1 MDRTVASRIVDARRP
16 ARARNG
22 VAASTI
28 ALVISGAL
36 AASCN
41 KRIDQTEGFEQR
53 SSAIAA
59 EIANILGFESTAGW
73 RAPVTLASSTTHS
86 QGARSLAVTVNGS
99 TEVTS
104 LDLSSMGSIASSFS
118 FDLRLPQTVSWG
130 DTHLVIVAPSL
141 GISRLDLG
149 TRSLVG
155 KPANSFQTYTF
166 SVPPA
171 IEAALEGTYSDLEFK
186 VVINAPAASSPYL
199 LDNLNVG
206 PTGATP
212 STQQTTSFPL
222 PDGVRRRDVAVA
234 ANGTLKIGDGAHTVT
249 SGGGYAPVA
258 NSGTGTSTT
267 YYGFNA
273 VTGSLTSRPDVT
285 LKDGATVS
293 GDLLTAGQI
302 VRVGANVNGSVTG
315 SVTEHAAFATQN
327 LTWTVTYPPVSNG
340 PVRLEPNQQATM
352 APGRYGV
359 VSVKSGST
367 IFLRTGVYYIDS
379 LQLEP
384 QSTVQLDDAQGAVE
398 IYVKDAFDFF
408 RGQILNNGG
417 PQPELL
423 VVSFGSGTT
432 YVEAPFRG
440 AIVSPS
446 GKIVLGV
453 VTGGHIGEFLGH
465 DVELRPGALVT
476 QRAPAVLSQ
485 LAPTLTC
492 VRQVSAGVFE
502 ALFGYTSPGP
512 NREDIPIGVDN
523 GFSPAPVGRGQP
535 SIFFPHTYDATF
547 AVRFNGSPLTWTLA
561 GHKVT
566 AQSSSP
572 ACPTTTCSP
581 ACGTGQTCV
590 GGRCTPVCGDGLCA
604 LQEGCRT
611 CSADCGCAAGEACF
625 RDVCATAARCG
636 VEWQCGSGV
645 SFGVPVTCA
654 DCPVGQSCIGHVCL

>member
-1 MDRTVASRIVDARRP
+1 MDRSRM
-16 ARARNG
+16 
-22 VAASTI
+22 T
-28 ALVISGAL
+28 AL
-36 AASCN
+36 AVGTILAAAGCS
-41 KRIDQTEGFEQR
+41 KRADQSEGFEQR
-53 SSAIAA
+53 SSAIAV

-73 RAPVTLASSTTHS
+73 RAPVTLASSTTHT
-86 QGARSLAVTVNGS
+86 QGARSLAVSVNGW

-104 LDLSSMGSIASSFS
+104 LDLSSMGSIASSIS
-118 FDLRLPQTVSWG
+118 YDLRLPQTVSWG

-166 SVPPA
+166 SLPA
-171 IEAALEGTYSDLEFK
+171 NIEAALEGTYSDLEIK
-186 VVINAPAASSPYL
+186 VVINAPSASSPYL

-212 STQQTTSFPL
+212 STQKTTSFPL
-222 PDGVRRRDVAVA
+222 PDGVRRRDVALA
-234 ANGTLKIGDGAHTVT
+234 ANGVLKIGDGAHTVT
-249 SGGGYAPVA
+249 TTGGAAPVA
-258 NSGTGTSTT
+258 NSGSGTGTNT

-273 VTGSLTSRPDVT
+273 SSGSLTSRPDVT
-285 LKDGATVS
+285 LKDGASVQ
-293 GDLLTAGQI
+293 GDLVTAGQI
-302 VRVGANVNGSVTG
+302 VRGDGGLDGTVSG
-315 SVTEHAAFATQN
+315 SVTEHAPFATKDM
-327 LTWTVTYPPVSNG
+327 TWTVTFPPVSNG

-352 APGRYGV
+352 APGRYGA

-367 IFLRTGVYYIDS
+367 IFLRTGAYYIDS

-398 IYVKDAFDFF
+398 IYVKDSFGFF

-423 VVSFGSGTT
+423 VVVFGGGTT

-440 AIVSPS
+440 AIVSPAGS
-446 GKIVLGV
+446 IVLGV
-453 VTGGHIGEFLGH
+453 VTGGHTGEFLGH

-485 LAPTLTC
+485 IAPTLTC
-492 VRQVSAGVFE
+492 VRQVSAGVYE
-502 ALFGYTSPGP
+502 ALFGYSSPGP
-512 NREDIPIGVDN
+512 NREDIPVGADN

-535 SIFFPHTYDATF
+535 SAFFPHTYDATF
-547 AVRFNGSPLTWTLA
+547 AVRFNGSALTWTLA

-590 GGRCTPVCGDGLCA
+590 GGRCTPVCGDGLCG
-604 LQEGCRT
+604 LQEGCTT
-611 CSADCGCAAGEACF
+611 CSADCGCAAGDTCF
-625 RDVCATAARCG
+625 RDACATPARCG

-645 SFGVPVTCA
+645 SFGVAVTCSA
-654 DCPVGQSCIGHVCL
+654 CPMGQTCIGHACL